1 MKENKIIYSLRCHT
15 IKLMLNLIEVIW
27 VTGFALSTL
36 LMIGLAAVR
45 IYGSYADNMKVRERE
60 MSESMARQQIVIARW
75 KRKVLR
81 P

>member
-1 MKENKIIYSLRCHT
+1 MNENKIIYSLRCHT
-15 IKLMLNLIEVIW
+15 IKLMSNLIEVIW

-45 IYGSYADNMKVRERE
+45 IYGNYADNMKVRERE
-60 MSESMARQQIVIARW
+60 MSESMARQQIVIERW

>member
-1 MKENKIIYSLRCHT
+1 
-15 IKLMLNLIEVIW
+15 MLNLIEMIW

-36 LMIGLAAVR
+36 LVIGLAAVR
-45 IYGSYADNMKVRERE
+45 IFGNYADNMKARERE
-60 MSESMARQQIVIARW
+60 LSESAARQQIVVEKW

>member
-1 MKENKIIYSLRCHT
+1 
-15 IKLMLNLIEVIW
+15 MLNLIEVIW

-36 LMIGLAAVR
+36 LMIWLTTVR
-45 IYGSYADNMKVRERE
+45 IYGNYADNMKVRERE
-60 MSESMARQQIVIARW
+60 MSESMARQQIVIERW

>member
-1 MKENKIIYSLRCHT
+1 MNENKIIYSLRCHT
-15 IKLMLNLIEVIW
+15 IKLMLNLVEVIW

-45 IYGSYADNMKVRERE
+45 IYGNYADNMKVRERE
-60 MSESMARQQIVIARW
+60 MSESMARQQIVIERW

>member
-1 MKENKIIYSLRCHT
+1 
-15 IKLMLNLIEVIW
+15 MLNLIEMIW

-45 IYGSYADNMKVRERE
+45 IYGNCIDNIRVKERE
-60 MSESMARQQIVIARW
+60 MSESMARQQIAVERW

>member
-1 MKENKIIYSLRCHT
+1 MP
-15 IKLMLNLIEVIW
+15 NLIEMIW

-36 LMIGLAAVR
+36 FMIGLAAVR
-45 IYGSYADNMKVRERE
+45 IYGNYADNMKAREHE
-60 MSESMARQQIVIARW
+60 MSESMARQQIVVEKW

>member
-1 MKENKIIYSLRCHT
+1 
-15 IKLMLNLIEVIW
+15 MLNLIEIIW

-45 IYGSYADNMKVRERE
+45 KYGNYMDKMKARERE
-60 MSESMARQQIVIARW
+60 RSESMERQQIVIERW

>member
-1 MKENKIIYSLRCHT
+1 
-15 IKLMLNLIEVIW
+15 MLNLIEMIW

-45 IYGSYADNMKVRERE
+45 IYGRYIDNMKVRERE
-60 MSESMARQQIVIARW
+60 MSESMARQQIVIERW

>member
-1 MKENKIIYSLRCHT
+1 
-15 IKLMLNLIEVIW
+15 MLNLIEMIW

-36 LMIGLAAVR
+36 LMVGLAAVR
-45 IYGSYADNMKVRERE
+45 IYGNYADTMKVRERE
-60 MSESMARQQIVIARW
+60 MSESMARQQIVIERW

>member
-1 MKENKIIYSLRCHT
+1 
-15 IKLMLNLIEVIW
+15 MLNLIEVIW

-36 LMIGLAAVR
+36 LMIWLTAVR
-45 IYGSYADNMKVRERE
+45 IYGNYADNMKVRERE
-60 MSESMARQQIVIARW
+60 MYESMARQQIVIERW

>member
-1 MKENKIIYSLRCHT
+1 
-15 IKLMLNLIEVIW
+15 MLNLIEVIW

-60 MSESMARQQIVIARW
+60 MSESMARQQIVIERW

>member
-1 MKENKIIYSLRCHT
+1 
-15 IKLMLNLIEVIW
+15 MLSLIEMIW

-36 LMIGLAAVR
+36 FMIGLAAVR
-45 IYGSYADNMKVRERE
+45 IYGNYVENMKVRERE
-60 MSESMARQQIVIARW
+60 MSESIARQQIVVERW

>member
-1 MKENKIIYSLRCHT
+1 
-15 IKLMLNLIEVIW
+15 MLNLIEVLW

-36 LMIGLAAVR
+36 LMTGLAAVR
-45 IYGSYADNMKVRERE
+45 IYWNYSDNMKVRERE
-60 MSESMARQQIVIARW
+60 MSESMARQQIVIERW

>member
-1 MKENKIIYSLRCHT
+1 
-15 IKLMLNLIEVIW
+15 MLNLIEMIW

-36 LMIGLAAVR
+36 LVIGLAAVR
-45 IYGSYADNMKVRERE
+45 IYGNCIDNIRVKERE
-60 MSESMARQQIVIARW
+60 MSESMARQQIAVERW

>member
-1 MKENKIIYSLRCHT
+1 M
-15 IKLMLNLIEVIW
+15 MLNLIEMIW

-36 LMIGLAAVR
+36 LMIGLAAMR
-45 IYGSYADNMKVRERE
+45 IYGNYIENMKVKERE
-60 MSESMARQQIVIARW
+60 MSESMARQQIVIERW